1 MKKFI
6 ITSILL
12 VLFAGGSTLVAQNNN
27 EEKLG
32 LPGDNLNLYAVMKLF
47 QESKTLEEF
56 EKNLNDP
63 NSNINNLDLNGDNLV
78 DYIKVIDNVDG
89 DVHNIVLQDAIS
101 PKENQDV
108 AVFTVQR
115 FQNGQ
120 VQIQLTGD
128 EQLYGK
134 DYIIE
139 PIYDDANS
147 GGTPNP
153 GYSGNTRVI
162 NGQTVTYVNTSP
174 VQIAAW
180 PLVRFIFLPSYVIW
194 RSSWYWGYYP
204 GYWHPWHTYSWDYY
218 YGYQYNWNHYYYRH
232 YRQWNYHRYSRWNDF
247 YYNGRRSY
255 SPDIHHRIEMG
266 YYKTTYSH
274 PDQRKDGEAMFAK
287 AYPEQ
292 YRRSSAVS
300 SRNNSN
306 VTRRTNTTTNNKSI
320 TNPHSD
326 NNPELNRRSSTVTT
340 SKPVTNKP
348 SGNNPELNR
357 RSTTVTTSKPVT
369 NKPSGNNPELNRRS
383 TTVTTSKSVTDKPS
397 GDNAGINRRT
407 TTKVTDKPVIN
418 HPSGQNA
425 GTNSVQKQTKGPV
438 VNSNRKN
445 INKTKSATPIKKDNK
460 VKETENKESDHNK
473 E

>member
-6 ITSILL
+6 ITTILIA
-12 VLFAGGSTLVAQNNN
+12 LFATGAILKAQDNHS
-27 EEKLG
+27 EYLG

-47 QESKTLEEF
+47 QESKTLEDF
-56 EKNLNDP
+56 ERDLNDP
-63 NSNINNLDLNGDNLV
+63 KSNINNLDLNGDNQV

-89 DVHNIVLQDAIS
+89 DVHNIVLQVAVS

-139 PIYDDANS
+139 PIYDNANP

-153 GYSGNTRVI
+153 GYTGNTRIVD
-162 NGQTVTYVNTSP
+162 GQTVTYVNTTP

-180 PLVRFIFLPSYVIW
+180 PLVRFIFLPNLYCMALTMVLGIL
-194 RSSWYWGYYP
+194 P
-204 GYWHPWHTYSWDYY
+204 GLLAYMASYSWNYY
-218 YGYQYNWNHYYYRH
+218 YGYQYNWNRYYYGH

-266 YYKTTYSH
+266 YYKNTYSH
-274 PDQRKDGEAMFAK
+274 PEQRKDGEAMFANTH
-287 AYPEQ
+287 PDQ
-292 YRRSSAVS
+292 YRRLKAVS
-300 SRNNSN
+300 SGNNSN
-306 VTRRTNTTTNNKSI
+306 ITRRPTTTMTNKSV
-320 TNPHSD
+320 TNPQ
-326 NNPELNRRSSTVTT
+326 P
-340 SKPVTNKP
+340 
-348 SGNNPELNR
+348 GNNTVINR
-357 RSTTVTTSKPVT
+357 RSTTTLT
-369 NKPSGNNPELNRRS
+369 NKSAPNPQHGNNALTNRRS
-383 TTVTTSKSVTDKPS
+383 TTTVTDKS
-397 GDNAGINRRT
+397 
-407 TTKVTDKPVIN
+407 VIN

-425 GTNSVQKQTKGPV
+425 G
-438 VNSNRKN
+438 
-445 INKTKSATPIKKDNK
+445 INHSHDQTKSATTSSNRKTETKKKSVTTVKKDTHT
-460 VKETENKESDHNK
+460 KEADKKEPDHNRQ
-473 E
+473 

>member
-6 ITSILL
+6 ITSIL
-12 VLFAGGSTLVAQNNN
+12 VALFAAGTTLVAQDNH

-56 EKNLNDP
+56 ERNLNDQ
-63 NSNINNLDLNGDNLV
+63 NSTINNLDLNGDNLV

-89 DVHNIVLQDAIS
+89 DVHNIVLQVAVS

-139 PIYDDANS
+139 PIFDDANHGETS
-147 GGTPNP
+147 NP
-153 GYSGNTRVI
+153 GYTGDTRTV
-162 NGQTVTYVNTSP
+162 NGQTVTYINTTP

-180 PLVRFIFLPSYVIW
+180 PLVRFIFLPSYTIW
-194 RSSWYWGYYP
+194 HSPWYWGYYP
-204 GYWHPWHTYSWDYY
+204 SYWHTWHPSSWNYY
-218 YGYQYNWNHYYYRH
+218 YGYQDNWNHYYYGH

-266 YYKTTYSH
+266 YYKPTYSH
-274 PDQRKDGEAMFAK
+274 PDQRKEGEAMFAK
-287 AYPEQ
+287 AHPEQ
-292 YRRSSAVS
+292 YRRSAAIS
-300 SRNNSN
+300 SGNNSN
-306 VTRRTNTTTNNKSI
+306 LTRRSNTTMTNKSV
-320 TNPHSD
+320 TNPHS
-326 NNPELNRRSSTVTT
+326 
-340 SKPVTNKP
+340 
-348 SGNNPELNR
+348 GNNTGINR
-357 RSTTVTTSKPVT
+357 RSTTNVT
-369 NKPSGNNPELNRRS
+369 NKTVTNPSSGNNTGINRRS
-383 TTVTTSKSVTDKPS
+383 TTTVTDKS
-397 GDNAGINRRT
+397 
-407 TTKVTDKPVIN
+407 VIN
-418 HPSGQNA
+418 PHSGQNT
-425 GTNSVQKQTKGPV
+425 GTHQATSLSKKTV
-438 VNSNRKN
+438 VKPSSQRSGAK
-445 INKTKSATPIKKDNK
+445 KKSATTIKKNDK
-460 VKETENKESDHNK
+460 KKESDNKESNHNK
-473 E
+473 Q